1 LASGLSESKSDVVGL
16 FELDINSKF
25 NWTTRLRYDDDTDK
39 FRRIDTGF
47 NYRGKRLSTG
57 WRYYRIDS
65 ATNDPDPLA
74 AQTTD
79 TSLLD
84 FDPLAPPEEI
94 SGNVR
99 LKLND
104 KWSVRYSANRD
115 LDAKITRRQELGLM
129 FQDDCTL
136 VEFVYNR
143 NNFDSDV
150 IRDNQGFGIRV
161 SLLTLGDF
169 APE

>member
-1 LASGLSESKSDVVGL
+1 
-16 FELDINSKF
+16 
-25 NWTTRLRYDDDTDK
+25 
-39 FRRIDTGF
+39 
-47 NYRGKRLSTG
+47 
-57 WRYYRIDS
+57 
-65 ATNDPDPLA
+65 
-74 AQTTD
+74 
-79 TSLLD
+79 
-84 FDPLAPPEEI
+84 LAPPEAV

-115 LDAKITRRQELGLM
+115 LDRKITRRQELGLM

-143 NNFDSDV
+143 SNFDSEV

-169 APE
+169 EPE